1 MKNAKKMIVAAG
13 FVSLLFASLLPQA
26 NGQVVIRGEGLVLF
40 ESIDR
45 GVQLSQDSALNFGT
59 IARFSGSGS
68 SLSLTCSSADG
79 DDSAPTAGVLVLTG
93 ETPFSC
99 AQFTV
104 KGLSA
109 PSSSFKIKVWVSRI
123 LESRSDT
130 NDDTLTPSLF
140 VYGPNDRQD
149 SRLTNIGT
157 SAEISNSI
165 PIDFG
170 VSKSYRIGGELPIP
184 ETVSGGG
191 YLGEYTVEVEVQ

>member
-79 DDSAPTAGVLVLTG
+79 DDSTPTAGVLVLTG

-123 LESRSDT
+123 LESRIDT

-140 VYGPNDRQD
+140 VYGPNNRAGQPLDQHWNIREDIQFD
-149 SRLTNIGT
+149 TNRFWRFQIIPNRGGIADPPNGVGGRLL
-157 SAEISNSI
+157 
-165 PIDFG
+165 
-170 VSKSYRIGGELPIP
+170 R
-184 ETVSGGG
+184 
-191 YLGEYTVEVEVQ
+191 